1 VAHVARRPSLNT
13 RADQEENMPAT
24 TEIVAGGST
33 DFMTV
38 QHVSA
43 SGGQAEIGSAL
54 AVEARRTYGWAPAP
68 ADPLKARARRAWFA
82 RHWPQHLARM
92 RGAAEELGL
101 DPETDE
107 VYLDG
112 AGGIPLGSACAA
124 SFYPPGATVDGRGVL
139 GRNYD
144 FFTTSATALFAMLAG
159 RPAPPSDEMPM
170 SARPYVITSVPGDG
184 PATTMITMNELDGC
198 MEGINEHGLAVALL
212 IADAESASAPV
223 DAGPQVGVS
232 SAQLPRFLLDT
243 CATAA
248 EALDALL
255 GAKQYDL
262 GTPLHYLVADRSGDS
277 FVWER
282 GPGGDEHA
290 VRADGGALC
299 VTNHLVHRYRDLTD
313 LPDDTA
319 ETMLTYQRYRTIS
332 ERSAGTG
339 LSAALMREA
348 LDAVRV
354 DAATDTDY
362 PVRTL
367 WRTVFDLERSAMA
380 THFYLG
386 DAPDGAPRYSPE
398 LEFAAAAL
406 QHS

>member
-1 VAHVARRPSLNT
+1 MAEPHQYGVRMRY
-13 RADQEENMPAT
+13 

-33 DFMTV
+33 DFMIVRHAT
-38 QHVSA
+38 A
-43 SGGQAEIGSAL
+43 SGSQADIGRAF
-54 AVEARRTYGWAPAP
+54 AVEAQRTYGWRPAS
-68 ADPLKARARRAWFA
+68 ADPVKARARRAWFA

-92 RGAAEELGL
+92 RGAAAELGL
-101 DPETDE
+101 DPDTDD

-112 AGGIPLGSACAA
+112 AGGVPLGSACSA
-124 SFYPPGATVDGRGVL
+124 SFYLPAATVDGRGVL

-144 FFTTSATALFAMLAG
+144 FFTTSATELFAMLAG
-159 RPAPPSDEMPM
+159 QDAPPSDEMPM
-170 SARPYVITSVPGDG
+170 SARPYVITSVPDDG
-184 PATTMITMNELDGC
+184 PATTLITMNELDGC

-212 IADAESASAPV
+212 FADAESTSAPV
-223 DAGPQVGVS
+223 EAGPQVGLS

-262 GTPLHYLVADRSGDS
+262 GAPLHYLVADRSGDA

-290 VRADGGALC
+290 VRADGAALC
-299 VTNHLVHRYRDLTD
+299 VTNHPLHLHRDPAA
-313 LPDDTA
+313 LPEDTV
-319 ETMLTYQRYRTIS
+319 ETLLTYQRYRTIS
-332 ERSAGTG
+332 ERSAGAG
-339 LSAALMREA
+339 LSAVRMREA
-348 LDAVRV
+348 LDAVRA
-354 DAATDTDY
+354 DATTDTPY

-367 WRTVFDLERSAMA
+367 WRTVFDLERSSMA

-398 LEFAAAAL
+398 LEFTASAL
-406 QHS
+406 QRA

>member
-1 VAHVARRPSLNT
+1 
-13 RADQEENMPAT
+13 MPVT
-24 TEIVAGGST
+24 TEIVAGGGT
-33 DFMTV
+33 DFMAV
-38 QHVSA
+38 RHLIVSG
-43 SGGQAEIGSAL
+43 SQVDIGRTL
-54 AVEARRTYGWAPAP
+54 AVEAQRTYGWTPAP
-68 ADPLKARARRAWFA
+68 ADPVKARARRAWFA

-92 RGAAEELGL
+92 RGAADELGL
-101 DPETDE
+101 DPDTDE

-112 AGGIPLGSACAA
+112 AGGIPLGSACSA
-124 SFYPPGATVDGRGVL
+124 SFYPRVVTVDGRGVL

-144 FFTTSATALFAMLAG
+144 FFTTSATALFAMLSGQDA
-159 RPAPPSDEMPM
+159 PASDEMPM

-184 PATTMITMNELDGC
+184 PATTLITMNELDGC

-212 IADAESASAPV
+212 IADAGTASGPM
-223 DAGPQVGVS
+223 DAGPQVGLAG
-232 SAQLPRFLLDT
+232 AQLPRFLLDT

-262 GTPLHYLVADRSGDS
+262 GTPLHYLVADAGGDA

-282 GPGGDEHA
+282 GPGGDEH
-290 VRADGGALC
+290 VMRADGALC
-299 VTNHLVHRYRDLTD
+299 VTNHPLHRHRGPVPLPEDTD
-313 LPDDTA
+313 

-332 ERSAGTG
+332 ERSASAG
-339 LSAALMREA
+339 LSAARMREA

-354 DAATDTDY
+354 DAATDTPY

-367 WRTVFDLERSAMA
+367 WRTVFDLERTTMA
-380 THFYLG
+380 AHFYLG

-398 LEFAAAAL
+398 LEFTIPAL
-406 QHS
+406 QHA